1 MFTRTIDP
9 TFSDTDALGHIN
21 NTRIPVWFELGR
33 NDVCRLFTPDLDPQ
47 KWVLI
52 LARMEIEYRAE
63 LAFNAPIE
71 IRTWISRIGN
81 SSFTVDQALYQ
92 HGELG
97 AEGRT
102 VMIHFDHAAKQARPI
117 PESIREA
124 LAAHR
129 DATAAECES

>member
-1 MFTRTIDP
+1 MFTQTLTP

-33 NDVCRLFTPDLDPQ
+33 NDVCRLFTPDLDPRH
-47 KWVLI
+47 WVLI

-63 LAFNAPIE
+63 LFFNAPIE
-71 IRTWISRIGN
+71 MRTGISRIGT
-81 SSFTVDQALYQ
+81 SSFTVEQTLHQ
-92 HGELG
+92 HGRLG

-117 PESIREA
+117 PDAIREA
-124 LAAHR
+124 MEAHR
-129 DATAAECES
+129 IAAAEAAT